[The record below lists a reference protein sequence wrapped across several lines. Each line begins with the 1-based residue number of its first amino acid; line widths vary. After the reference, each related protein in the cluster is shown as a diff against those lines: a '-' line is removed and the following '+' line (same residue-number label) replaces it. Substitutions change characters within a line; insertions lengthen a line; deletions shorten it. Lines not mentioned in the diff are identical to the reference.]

1 MQCVILAA
9 GRGSRLSRSDSKP
22 LTPLLGVP
30 LIERTMRTALM
41 GGATEF
47 IVVTG
52 YKADFVRDFVTRLG
66 RDLSVPVRVVH
77 NPEWEELGN
86 GRSLWHARAALADGP
101 FLLLMADHLFEA
113 EALLRLREA
122 EVPSEGLLLAV
133 DRGLDRDD
141 IDLEDV
147 TKVLEEEGKI
157 RAIGKELADYN
168 AFDSGLFLCTPAIF
182 GALERAFGEGQS
194 GLSAAVMQL
203 AAEGRART
211 VDITGIFWADV
222 DDERAFQR
230 AEEGLLCRVRGKTND
245 GPVSRLL
252 NRPISIRISRHLAR
266 TPVTP
271 NQISLAC
278 FALSV
283 VAAGL
288 MLYPAYLALLAG
300 GLLAQFASIVDGC
313 DGEIARLKFQGSAYG
328 GWLDAVLDRYADSL
342 LLSAMALHGWQVS
355 GSIWPVVAGFA
366 AVTGSLVLSYTADKY
381 DGLMK
386 ERLKDSVRLGRD
398 LRILILSIGALLN
411 QPLATLLVIAVI
423 MNAEVVRRLVICR
436 DSP

>member
-1 MQCVILAA
+1 
-9 GRGSRLSRSDSKP
+9 
-22 LTPLLGVP
+22 
-30 LIERTMRTALM
+30 
-41 GGATEF
+41 
-47 IVVTG
+47 
-52 YKADFVRDFVTRLG
+52 
-66 RDLSVPVRVVH
+66 
-77 NPEWEELGN
+77 
-86 GRSLWHARAALADGP
+86 ARAALADGP

-113 EALLRLREA
+113 EALLRMREA
-122 EVPSEGLLLAV
+122 EEPSEGLLLAV

-271 NQISLAC
+271 NQIILAC
-278 FALSV
+278 FV
-283 VAAGL
+283 R
-288 MLYPAYLALLAG
+288 
-300 GLLAQFASIVDGC
+300 IVYGC
-313 DGEIARLKFQGSAYG
+313 EWVTARLKAPGSGYG
-328 GWLDAVLDRYADSL
+328 VWPDAVLDRYADSL
-342 LLSAMALHGWQVS
+342 PLSAMALHGWQVR
-355 GSIWPVVAGFA
+355 GSIWPVGADFA
-366 AVTGSLVLSYTADKY
+366 AVTGSLVLSCTPDKY
-381 DGLMK
+381 DGLM
-386 ERLKDSVRLGRD
+386 
-398 LRILILSIGALLN
+398 
-411 QPLATLLVIAVI
+411 
-423 MNAEVVRRLVICR
+423 
-436 DSP
+436 